1 MNNLGTVLAM
11 MNEVKEDSIKV
22 IKENHGKYVA
32 IVEKLAAS
40 AEQACAI
47 KDLKIKELKEEIA
60 TLKADIQVKREV
72 IEDIKTAPKA
82 PEAPVSAPAPQPKV
96 KFKLKVQVPTE
107 QREASE
113 VQEKA
118 TDIVHDA
125 ADFLGAVDKE
135 FVAQSSAKRFADVEA
150 KIAAEKE
157 QEEEV
162 QDVVTQSVT
171 EALAVIAANEE
182 RNKAIEEEMAKKEYE
197 EVFPEDKEEEQGEV
211 LVAPAQEDEIIPSD
225 EEEEEDNPFANLSY
239 EEDVIDDGGFV
250 MPSDLDAP
258 PAEEEEEMPME
269 IIKSDSLEVAEPEV
283 PAMPDFTPDAPM
295 AKQETLKKGEV
306 KVSTYDVLGKEV
318 SWIHHPARINSH
330 KEHLVRK
337 FAMGLNNIMK
347 EGNARNKARNAK
359 EAEVMSLGK
368 FYSQMVREW
377 GMEIA
382 AANNIQTIVGDAG
395 AAMLIGEVFHGFLKA
410 PKLQPRNE
418 QERKALAK
426 VMENPSQIEGFIPMV
441 KNHATS
447 LALNPETFAGTEDMT
462 NEDCKL
468 YGTALLYIRMQ
479 STWANA
485 VGENTVCV
493 FNEVKKENVMKKQIK
508 STQVLY

>member
-11 MNEVKEDSIKV
+11 MNEVKEDSIRV

-32 IVEKLAAS
+32 IVEKVAAS

-60 TLKADIQVKREV
+60 NLKADVQAKREV
-72 IEDIKTAPKA
+72 IEEVKTTSKA
-82 PEAPVSAPAPQPKV
+82 PEAPVSVPASQPKV

-118 TDIVHDA
+118 TDIVHDT

-150 KIAAEKE
+150 KIAAE
-157 QEEEV
+157 QEEV

-197 EVFPEDKEEEQGEV
+197 EVFPEDKEEV
-211 LVAPAQEDEIIPSD
+211 LVAPTQEDEIIPSD

-239 EEDVIDDGGFV
+239 EDDVIDDGGFV

-258 PAEEEEEMPME
+258 PAEEEEELAPME
-269 IIKSDSLEVAEPEV
+269 LVKSDGLEVAEKEV

-318 SWIHHPARINSH
+318 SWVHHPARINSH

-347 EGNARNKARNAK
+347 EGNARNKARNEK
-359 EAEVMSLGK
+359 EAEVMAQGK

-377 GMEIA
+377 GLEIA
-382 AANNIQTIVGDAG
+382 AANGIETIVGDAG

-426 VMENPSQIEGFIPMV
+426 IMENPSQIEGFIPMV

-468 YGTALLYIRMQ
+468 HGTALLYIRMQ

-508 STQVLY
+508 SAQVLY

>member
-11 MNEVKEDSIKV
+11 MNEIKEDSIKV

-47 KDLKIKELKEEIA
+47 KDAKIKELKEEIA
-60 TLKADIQVKREV
+60 TLKADAQVKREV
-72 IEDIKTAPKA
+72 IEDVKTASKA

-107 QREASE
+107 QREVSE

-118 TDIVHDA
+118 TDIVHDT

-135 FVAQSSAKRFADVEA
+135 FVAQSAMKRFADVEA

-197 EVFPEDKEEEQGEV
+197 EVFPEDKEEEV

-258 PAEEEEEMPME
+258 PAEEEEEEVPME
-269 IIKSDSLEVAEPEV
+269 IIKTESLEVTEPEV

-318 SWIHHPARINSH
+318 SWVHHPARINSH

-426 VMENPSQIEGFIPMV
+426 IMENPSQIEGFIPMV

-468 YGTALLYIRMQ
+468 HGTALLYIRMQ

>member
-11 MNEVKEDSIKV
+11 MNEIKEDSIKV

-32 IVEKLAAS
+32 IVEKLASS

-47 KDLKIKELKEEIA
+47 KDAKIKELKEEIA
-60 TLKADIQVKREV
+60 TLKADAQAKREV
-72 IEDIKTAPKA
+72 IEDVKASSKA

-118 TDIVHDA
+118 TDIVHDT

-135 FVAQSSAKRFADVEA
+135 FVAQSAMKRFADVEA

-197 EVFPEDKEEEQGEV
+197 EVFPEDKEEEV

-258 PAEEEEEMPME
+258 PAEEEEEEVPME
-269 IIKSDSLEVAEPEV
+269 IIKTESLEVTEPEV

-318 SWIHHPARINSH
+318 SWVHHPARINSH

-468 YGTALLYIRMQ
+468 HGTALLYIRMQ